1 MRKTTMATQLIEH
14 ERIKTTYTKALAVR
28 RYAEKLIS
36 LSKKTAYNND
46 SKAQSMLNR
55 ILTTEF
61 TRKKAVLELAARF
74 K

>member
-1 MRKTTMATQLIEH
+1 MATQLIEH

-36 LSKKTAYNND
+36 LSKKAAYKND
-46 SKAQSMLNR
+46 TKAQMMVNR

-61 TRKKAVLELAARF
+61 TRKKVLLELAARF